1 MYLAFVINDKY
12 ECRMGNSNQLYF
24 LIFLRVNM
32 IPVLDL
38 NQRLI
43 SLLTIMS
50 LMLFLGRYI
59 KRTEHRNKTSS
70 VVSATC

>member
-1 MYLAFVINDKY
+1 
-12 ECRMGNSNQLYF
+12 MGNSNQLYF
-24 LIFLRVNM
+24 LIFLRANM
-32 IPVLDL
+32 IPMLDL

-59 KRTEHRNKTSS
+59 KRT
-70 VVSATC
+70 